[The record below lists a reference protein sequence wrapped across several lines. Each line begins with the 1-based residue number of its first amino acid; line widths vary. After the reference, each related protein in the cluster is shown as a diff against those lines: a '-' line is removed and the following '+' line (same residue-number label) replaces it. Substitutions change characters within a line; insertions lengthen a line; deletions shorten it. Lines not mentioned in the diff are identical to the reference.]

1 MDYFSFL
8 NLVTLIVNLIKNL
21 SAMSK
26 SKKKKSLQEMN
37 KIKDPDAEEIAYLKK
52 DIESEK
58 SNKQEVQWNNDEL
71 ERRSAKAK
79 SMEHFSDRNNCI
91 DTPLV
96 S

>member
-79 SMEHFSDRNNCI
+79 SMENFSDRNNCI

-96 S
+96 R